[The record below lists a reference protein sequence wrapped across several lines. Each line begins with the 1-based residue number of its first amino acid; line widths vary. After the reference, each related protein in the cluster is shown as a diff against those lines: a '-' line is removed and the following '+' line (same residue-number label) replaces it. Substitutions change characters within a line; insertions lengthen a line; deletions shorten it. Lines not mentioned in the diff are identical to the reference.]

1 MGGASFYVN
10 RWLTAIVPAAVGLA
24 LVAGA
29 PSRAFAQEAELV
41 LSKSGP
47 ASAAANTNVTYSLNL
62 LSGGPDDAT
71 DVTVSDPLP
80 LGMNFVS
87 LASPAGWNCATP
99 AVGTNGT
106 VSCTRPLL
114 AAGSNVSFSLT
125 AAIPNGTPPGTVFT
139 NIATVSSTT
148 FDPTDENNSGI
159 AVTIVSGG
167 ASADLIASKTAP
179 GTVQAGQ
186 NLTYSISTGNAG
198 PNDATSVS
206 VSDGLPGNLT
216 FVSLVSPAGWT
227 CATPAVGTTGPV
239 TCTRPT
245 FAAGATANF
254 TLVTNVPS
262 ATPAGTDYTN
272 TVTISS
278 ATDDA
283 TPENNSGTAGTTVVN
298 AAPDLAIT
306 KSHSG
311 NAQQG
316 QIGFVY
322 TLGVSNVGTVQAS
335 GTTTVQDTLPPGMTA
350 TGMNGAGWTCTVATV
365 SCTRSDTLAAG
376 ASFPSIN
383 LIVNVAANAANNL
396 INTAT
401 VTNAGD
407 VEPLNNVATDP
418 TVITTVPT
426 ADLAIA
432 KTHTG
437 NAQQGQSGFP
447 YTITVQNVGASSTS
461 GTVTVTDTLPAGLAV
476 NTIGGSGW
484 SCNAGGN
491 PTCFRSDVLT
501 SGASY
506 PPITLTVNVSSS
518 APATVTNTATVS
530 GGGDTN
536 PANDSASDP
545 TTVTPQAVGADLAIA
560 KTHAGDARAGQIG
573 FTYRI
578 TVNNAGTVA
587 SAGTVTVTD
596 LLPPKMIATAAS
608 GSGWACSLG
617 ATPTCS
623 RSDALAPGAVYP
635 LITLTVNIAG
645 DAPPVLTNT
654 ATVSGG
660 GDINTANNSASDAT
674 NVRARSD
681 PTKDPDVV
689 GLVNAQMATAQ
700 RFANTQI
707 SNFNER
713 LEALHDDHTG
723 DQFGMQFG
731 SSEQN
736 QCMIPG
742 TSLPRDPFDPNCKT
756 KTAEASANSALGYA
770 PDRKSPIYK
779 AEPPV
784 RRPTWRDYAFWS
796 TGYVSFGNADP
807 TAQRSG
813 IEFNTSGVSAGVDY
827 RFGRQL
833 IAGFGIGYGRDS
845 TKIGDRGT
853 RSDAEAYNAAI
864 YGSYRPFNNFF
875 IDGVAG
881 YGALRFN
888 SQRFIV
894 DDGTFA
900 FGSRSGNQAF
910 ASLTAAYQFRWDG
923 LMLSPYG
930 RINAAWVTLNAFT
943 ESGGLGGALAFSSQ
957 TAEFYTAVLGLRGK
971 YTIPTEWGA
980 VAPRFRV
987 EYHHDFAGTST
998 IFLQYADLL
1007 SPIYSLT
1014 TTPAGRDRASVGAG
1028 TDLVIGDRHR
1038 LSADYQYDVDF
1049 LGADWHRF
1057 KLRWE
1062 SRF

>member
-1 MGGASFYVN
+1 MGGASFQVS
-10 RWLTAIVPAAVGLA
+10 RWFAAILTAALGAVLLLGSSSASL
-24 LVAGA
+24 
-29 PSRAFAQEAELV
+29 AQEAELV
-41 LSKSGP
+41 ISKSGP
-47 ASAAANTNVTYSLNL
+47 ATAAANTNVAYSLNVL
-62 LSGGPDDAT
+62 NGGPDAAT
-71 DVTVSDPLP
+71 DVTVSDPIP
-80 LGMNFVS
+80 PGMNFVS
-87 LASPAGWNCATP
+87 ITAPAGWTCTTP

-106 VSCTRPLL
+106 VTCGNPLL
-114 AAGSNVSFSLT
+114 AAGSNIGFSLT
-125 AAIPNGTPPGTVFT
+125 VAIPTGTPPGTVFT
-139 NIATVSSTT
+139 NVATVSTTT
-148 FDPTDENNSGI
+148 FDPTDENNSST
-159 AVTIVSGG
+159 AVTVVTGG
-167 ASADLIASKTAP
+167 TSADLLVSKTAP

-186 NLTYSISTGNAG
+186 NLTYSIAAGNAG

-206 VSDGLPGNLT
+206 LSDGLPGDLT
-216 FVSLVSPAGWT
+216 FVSLVAPAGWT
-227 CATPAVGTTGPV
+227 CTTPAVGTNGPV
-239 TCTRPT
+239 TCGRPT
-245 FAAGATANF
+245 LAAGATANF
-254 TLVTNVPS
+254 TLVTNVP
-262 ATPAGTDYTN
+262 AGTPPGTFYEN
-272 TVTISS
+272 FVTISS
-278 ATDDA
+278 ATDDPA
-283 TPENNSGTAGTTVVN
+283 PENNTGTAATTVIN
-298 AAPDLAIT
+298 AASDLAIT

-311 NAQQG
+311 NAAQG

-322 TLGVSNVGTVQAS
+322 TLGVNNAGTVQAS

-350 TGMNGAGWTCTVATV
+350 TGINGAGWTCTLATV
-365 SCTRSDTLAAG
+365 SCTRADTLNAG

-383 LIVNVAANAANNL
+383 LIVNVAANAPNNV

-407 VEPLNNVATDP
+407 SDPSNNVATDP
-418 TVITTVPT
+418 TVITTVAT
-426 ADLAIA
+426 ADLTIT

-437 NAQQGQSGFP
+437 NATQGQTGFP
-447 YTITVQNVGASSTS
+447 YTITVQNVGGGATS
-461 GTVTVTDTLPAGLAV
+461 GTVTVTDTLPSGLTA
-476 NTIGGSGW
+476 NSISGSGW
-484 SCNAGGN
+484 SCNAGGT
-491 PTCFRSDVLT
+491 PTCFRSDVLA
-501 SGASY
+501 SGAFY
-506 PPITLTVNVSSS
+506 PPITLTVNVAAN
-518 APATVTNTATVS
+518 APATVTNTASVS

-536 PANDSASDP
+536 AANDSASDP
-545 TTVTPQAVGADLAIA
+545 TTVTPQVVGADLAIA
-560 KTHAGDARAGQIG
+560 KAHTGDARAGQIG

-578 TVNNAGTVA
+578 TVNNAGAVA
-587 SAGTVTVTD
+587 SSGTVTVTD
-596 LLPPKMIATAAS
+596 ILPPKMTATAAS
-608 GSGWACSLG
+608 GAGWACALG
-617 ATPTCS
+617 ATPSCS

-635 LITLTVNIAG
+635 QITLTVNIAG
-645 DAPPVLTNT
+645 DAPAVLTNT

-660 GDINTANNSASDAT
+660 GDINASNNTASDAT
-674 NVRARSD
+674 NIRARSD

-736 QCMIPG
+736 QCLIPG
-742 TSLPRDPFDPNCKT
+742 TSMPKDPFDPACK
-756 KTAEASANSALGYA
+756 KTAEVSATTALGYA
-770 PDRKSPIYK
+770 PDRKSPVFK

-833 IAGFGIGYGRDS
+833 ILGVGVGYGRDS

-853 RSDAEAYNAAI
+853 RSDAEAYNAAV
-864 YGSYRPFNNFF
+864 YGSYRPFDRFF
-875 IDGVAG
+875 IDGVLG

-894 DDGTFA
+894 DDQAFA
-900 FGSRSGNQAF
+900 YGSRSGNQVF
-910 ASLTAAYQFRWDG
+910 GSLTAAYQFKWDG
-923 LMLSPYG
+923 FMLSPYG
-930 RINAAWVTLNAFT
+930 RINAAWVNLNAFT
-943 ESGGLGGALAFSSQ
+943 ETGGLGGALTYSSQ
-957 TAEFYTAVLGLRGK
+957 QAEFYTAVLGLRGK
-971 YTIPTEWGA
+971 YTILTDWGA

-987 EYHHDFAGTST
+987 EYHHDFSGTST

-1007 SPIYSLT
+1007 SPVYSLT
-1014 TTPAGRDRASVGAG
+1014 TSPAGRDRASVGAG
-1028 TDLVIGDRHR
+1028 TDLMIGDRHR

>member
-1 MGGASFYVN
+1 MGGASLHGK
-10 RWLTAIVPAAVGLA
+10 RWLTAILPALLGAAVLFGSPAQSL
-24 LVAGA
+24 
-29 PSRAFAQEAELV
+29 AQEAELV
-41 LSKSGP
+41 ISKSGP
-47 ASAAANTNVTYSLNL
+47 ASAAANTNVTYSLNV

-71 DVTVSDPLP
+71 DVTMSDPIP
-80 LGMNFVS
+80 PGMNFVS
-87 LASPAGWNCATP
+87 LTSPAGWTCTTP

-106 VSCTRPLL
+106 VSCTNPLL
-114 AAGSNVSFSLT
+114 AAGSNVGFSLT
-125 AAIPNGTPPGTVFT
+125 VAIPTGTAPGTVFT
-139 NIATVSSTT
+139 NVASVSTTT
-148 FDPTDENNSGI
+148 FDPTDENNSSP

-167 ASADLIASKTAP
+167 VNADLFASKTAP

-198 PNDATSVS
+198 PDAATSVS
-206 VSDGLPGNLT
+206 MSDGLAGNLT
-216 FVSLVSPAGWT
+216 FVSLTAPAGWSCT
-227 CATPAVGTTGPV
+227 TPAVGTTGPV
-239 TCTRPT
+239 NCTIPT
-245 FAAGATANF
+245 LAAGAIANF
-254 TLVTNVPS
+254 TLVTNVP
-262 ATPAGTDYTN
+262 AGTPAGTEYTN
-272 TVTISS
+272 IVTISS
-278 ATDDA
+278 ATNDA
-283 TPENNSGTAGTTVVN
+283 TPDNNSGTAGTTVIN
-298 AAPDLAIT
+298 SAPDLAMT

-322 TLGVSNVGTVQAS
+322 TLGVANVGTVQAS

-350 TGMNGAGWTCTVATV
+350 TGMNGAGWSCTVATV
-365 SCTRSDTLAAG
+365 SCTRSDTLNAG

-383 LIVNVAANAANNL
+383 LIVNVAANAPNNV

-401 VTNAGD
+401 LTNAGD
-407 VEPLNNVATDP
+407 ADPSNNVATDP

-426 ADLAIA
+426 ADLAIT
-432 KTHTG
+432 KTHSG
-437 NAQQGQSGFP
+437 NATQGQTGFP
-447 YTITVQNVGASSTS
+447 YTITVQNVGGASTS
-461 GTVTVTDTLPAGLAV
+461 GTVTVTDTLPAGLTV
-476 NTIGGSGW
+476 NTISGSGW
-484 SCNAGGN
+484 SCNAGGS

-518 APATVTNTATVS
+518 APATVTNTASVS

-536 PANDSASDP
+536 AANDSASDP
-545 TTVTPQAVGADLAIA
+545 TIVNPLPVGADLAIT

-573 FTYRI
+573 FAYRI

-587 SAGTVTVTD
+587 SSGTVTVTD

-608 GSGWACSLG
+608 GAGWACALG
-617 ATPTCS
+617 ATPSCS
-623 RSDALAPGAVYP
+623 RSDSLAPGATYP
-635 LITLTVNIAG
+635 QITLTVNIAG

-660 GDINTANNSASDAT
+660 GDVNASNNTASDAT

-689 GLVNAQMATAQ
+689 GLVNAQIATAQ

-731 SSEQN
+731 SNEQN
-736 QCMIPG
+736 QCLIPG
-742 TSLPRDPFDPNCKT
+742 TGLPKDPFDPSCK
-756 KTAEASANSALGYA
+756 KTAEASATTALGYA
-770 PDRKSPIYK
+770 PDKKSPVYK
-779 AEPPV
+779 AEPPA

-796 TGYVSFGNADP
+796 TGYVSFGSADP

-833 IAGFGIGYGRDS
+833 ILGVGIGYGRDS

-853 RSDAEAYNAAI
+853 RSDAEAYNAAV
-864 YGSYRPFNNFF
+864 YGSYRPFDKFF
-875 IDGVAG
+875 IDGVLG

-888 SQRFIV
+888 SQRFMV

-900 FGSRSGNQAF
+900 FGSRSGNQVF
-910 ASLTAAYQFRWDG
+910 GSLTAAYQFRWDG
-923 LMLSPYG
+923 LMVSPYG

-943 ESGGLGGALAFSSQ
+943 ETGGLGGALAFSSQ
-957 TAEFYTAVLGLRGK
+957 SAEFYTAVLGLRAK

-980 VAPRFRV
+980 VAPRVRV
-987 EYHHDFAGTST
+987 EYHHDFSGTST
-998 IFLQYADLL
+998 IFLQYADGL
-1007 SPIYSLT
+1007 SPVYSLT

-1028 TDLVIGDRHR
+1028 TDLMIGDRHR